1 MIRSYI
7 VLVYDNMTVLM
18 YMYSMK
24 SYADHAFCMLHPLE
38 TYIMLTVYTKEF
50 SSLILWITWVLV
62 IFFSQIKP
70 AIHNE
75 I

>member
-1 MIRSYI
+1 
-7 VLVYDNMTVLM
+7 MTVLM
-18 YMYSMK
+18 YIYAMK

-62 IFFSQIKP
+62 IFFFHKLSQLFTVRYDTELHCISV
-70 AIHNE
+70 
-75 I
+75 